1 MNTDRFGALTSF
13 DFISGNER
21 FGQKHTLEHRDWEPA
36 GVLFTKTFVSRDE
49 PGTPIHTGPIRVHLC
64 PSAASLLLLIS
75 S

>member
-1 MNTDRFGALTSF
+1 MNTDRFGAWMSF
-13 DFISGNER
+13 DFISRNER

-36 GVLFTKTFVSRDE
+36 GVLFTSKFVVRHE

-64 PSAASLLLLIS
+64 SSAASLLLFS